1 MNGILNILK
10 PTWITSSGVV
20 SKVRRILNTK
30 EVGHMG
36 TLDPM
41 GAGVL
46 IVGVGK
52 SNRLF
57 NYFNNKDKEYR
68 TIFKFGIETD
78 TLDSQGKIL
87 STTNVHITK
96 QDVEDAI
103 KNMVGE
109 SLQLPPIYSALKIN
123 GRKSYELARH
133 GQDVELKPRKITI
146 YDFKLI
152 RELHENEFEFDI
164 VCSSGTYIRSICR
177 DLAKNL
183 NTIGYME
190 SIIRTRSGKFS
201 INDSVSLDELNLD
214 NLNNYLVR
222 PENVFDFDK
231 VFFDG
236 EEGRKILNGIR
247 IPFDK
252 RGEFYVFIDNHL
264 YGIGECMEGFLK
276 IKTVLR

>member
-96 QDVEDAI
+96 QNVEDAI

-109 SLQLPPIYSALKIN
+109 SLQLPPVYSALKIN

-152 RELHENEFEFDI
+152 RELDENEFEFDI

-190 SIIRTRSGKFS
+190 SIIRTRSGNFC

-252 RGEFYVFIDNHL
+252 RGEFYVFIDDHL

-276 IKTVLR
+276 VKTVLR

>member
-152 RELHENEFEFDI
+152 RELDENEFEFDI

-201 INDSVSLDELNLD
+201 INDSVSLNELNLD
-214 NLNNYLVR
+214 NLNNYLVK

-252 RGEFYVFIDNHL
+252 RGEFYVFIDDHL

-276 IKTVLR
+276 VKTVLR